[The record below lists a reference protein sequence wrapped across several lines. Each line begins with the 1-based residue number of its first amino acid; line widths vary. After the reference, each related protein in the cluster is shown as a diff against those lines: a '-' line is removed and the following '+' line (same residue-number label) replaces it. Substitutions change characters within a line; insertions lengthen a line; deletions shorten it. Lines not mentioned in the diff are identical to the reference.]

1 MTGWGGAMRIAIC
14 EQNRAQRDQLSSWI
28 WQVSGLYGIEPELAT
43 YGAARELLD
52 DLRLRRFDIILLS
65 ADGPEGF
72 LAVRQLRERDRQA
85 RIVFLTDTNRYM
97 VVGVR
102 LHLADYVVKPLEF
115 QKISR
120 SLKLCGIGMGGWG

>member
-1 MTGWGGAMRIAIC
+1 MRIAVC
-14 EQNRAQRDQLSSWI
+14 EQNPAQRDQLCSWI
-28 WQVSGLYGIEPELAT
+28 WQVCSLYGLEPELAA
-43 YGAARELLD
+43 YGAPQGLLD
-52 DLRLRRFDIILLS
+52 ALRLRRFEIILLS

-85 RIVFLTDTNRYM
+85 QIIFLTDTNRYM
-97 VVGVR
+97 VMGVR

-120 SLKLCGIGMGGWG
+120 SLKLCGIGVGGWG